1 MALAA
6 ILIVVAVVLC
16 VLVVVVVM
24 RIARPSAEA
33 TPAPALTPAEAAII
47 TDAPIAPEILAR
59 IEQEVAARLGPGA
72 RIRSV
77 KRLES
82 PGSRGNSWA
91 QQGRV
96 AIQGSHR
103 TVDRPR

>member
-6 ILIVVAVVLC
+6 ILIVLAVGLCIFLAVV
-16 VLVVVVVM
+16 VL
-24 RIARPSAEA
+24 RIARPPAEGP
-33 TPAPALTPAEAAII
+33 PAPQPTPEEAAIA

-59 IEQEVAARLGPGA
+59 IEQEVAARLGQGA
-72 RIRSV
+72 RILSV
-77 KRLES
+77 KRLEI
-82 PGSRGNSWA
+82 PGSRANSWA

-103 TVDRPR
+103 TGDRPR